1 MMNFLIIE
9 EIERDMADI
18 NLRSEPLAARHLAAT
33 INDIPHSDSAVSWA
47 AIFAGAAAA
56 AALSLLLMILGT
68 GLGFSVVS
76 PWRMEGISAT
86 TFGVTA
92 IAWLSFTQLAAS
104 GVGGYLAGR
113 LRTRWAAVHSDEV
126 YFRDTAHGFLTWAI
140 ASLLTAVVLA
150 SAMGALGGGIRA
162 GVAAV
167 GAAAGSAAT
176 LTADDAGS
184 AENNHALGYVVD
196 SLFRMDNGLRADSG
210 FQADSGQ
217 RDVSGSSALTAAAQ
231 TTEPAAVDQANGEPS
246 PVNPAIPEVVN
257 ATAAPAKA
265 PEISTVRAGEVTR
278 IFARALLTG
287 SMSQQDKGYIG
298 QLIAQ
303 HTSISQL
310 EAEQRVSTGF
320 TEFQTLLKNTETAAR
335 EAADKARK
343 ASAYAALWMSV
354 ALLLGAFVASL
365 MATFGGRQRDA

>member
-1 MMNFLIIE
+1 M
-9 EIERDMADI
+9 
-18 NLRSEPLAARHLAAT
+18 NLRSDPLAAQHIAAT

-92 IAWLSFTQLAAS
+92 IAWISFTQLAAS

-126 YFRDTAHGFLTWAI
+126 YFRDTAHGFLTWAV

-162 GVAAV
+162 GAAAV
-167 GAAAGSAAT
+167 GAAAGSAAA
-176 LTADDAGS
+176 LTSSDAGS

-231 TTEPAAVDQANGEPS
+231 TTEPAAVDQADEAS
-246 PVNPAIPEVVN
+246 RPVNPTLPEVV
-257 ATAAPAKA
+257 AVTAAPAKA
-265 PEISTVRAGEVTR
+265 AEISPVRAGEVTR

-287 SMSQQDKGYIG
+287 SMPQQDGGYIG

-320 TEFQTLLKNTETAAR
+320 TEVQTMLKNAETAAR